1 MIMKN
6 ILFRIAILGIINT
19 GIIPVCLL
27 SQELEF
33 VQHIV
38 TTDFT
43 NGFDVIAEDLN
54 QDGFQ
59 DIIGCAKTS
68 VGEVS
73 WWKNNGSNQFEKIL
87 IKEGFQGARS
97 VRAADI
103 NNDWHM
109 DLVSAAWQANT
120 IIYFENDGNENF
132 TEYIVDD
139 NFAGAHTVD
148 LKDVNDDGHMDVLCS
163 GFDYYNHE
171 GEIAWWENDGQ
182 IPIGWIKHLI
192 SDRFQQSPFIFG
204 EDMDND
210 EDIDVIACGELNDEI
225 LWWENDGTGEFP
237 NEFMVDS
244 LFDAAHTVI
253 ARDVDSDGDM
263 DILGA
268 ACMSSN
274 LAWYENDGTQEFEKH
289 ALPQYGGALW
299 LDAIDIDNDNDND
312 LFGAGMSESKLNW
325 WQNNGNQVF
334 FEKGINGSFTQGFSI
349 VPVMMDNDNDVDFVA
364 IGYGS
369 HRISW
374 FENKLEDPLAYYHPE
389 SCVFDHD
396 NNRWLISNT
405 GGVESQGYILEVDS
419 DGTLQMFKSVDGLD
433 SPCGMCIADG
443 VLYVS
448 DYPDQVFGY
457 DLSTSEEVFFME
469 FNPQGNVDG
478 QTYDNDGHL
487 FVVDTFGKI
496 YKIYLETNTVSLFVS
511 GLTNWTQDIVF
522 DEENNRLLSI
532 AYSVNAPIQAIS
544 LEDSTITNF
553 PTTYSY
559 YDGITMDQF
568 GNVYLASH
576 QSPGR
581 IIKYYSGLS
590 GEHEVISTGHDEP
603 AGLFYNVV
611 DNVIAVPN
619 YGGSTVDFIPV
630 GTTNSEDSSSDN
642 TEDTFAIFVYP
653 NPNSGIFTV
662 EFSSGQPLPKAI
674 EVYNLCG
681 QKITSF
687 KIEQKNFKID
697 LSNLYKGMYFLSIET
712 MDKILIKKVIK
723 E

>member
-1 MIMKN
+1 MKTITFTHQIITLILIYLLPVGIM
-6 ILFRIAILGIINT
+6 
-19 GIIPVCLL
+19 

-38 TTDFT
+38 TTDFDD
-43 NGFDVIAEDLN
+43 GFDVIAEDLN
-54 QDGFQ
+54 QDGFP
-59 DIIGCAKTS
+59 DIIGCAKTTI
-68 VGEVS
+68 GELS
-73 WWKNNGSNQFEKIL
+73 WWKNIGNNDFEKIV
-87 IKEGFQGARS
+87 IKEGFDGARS
-97 VRAADI
+97 VRAKDI
-103 NNDWHM
+103 NGDGEI
-109 DLVSAAWQANT
+109 DLVSAALQINT
-120 IIYFENDGNENF
+120 IMYFENDGNENF
-132 TEYIVDD
+132 TEYVVDSE
-139 NFAGAHTVD
+139 FVGAHTID
-148 LKDVNDDGHMDVLCS
+148 LKDLNDDGHIDILCS
-163 GFDYYNHE
+163 GFDYLNHE

-182 IPIGWIKHLI
+182 IPIVWTKHLI
-192 SDRFQQSPFIFG
+192 SDRFQQSPFIYG
-204 EDMDND
+204 EDMDDD

-237 NEFMVDS
+237 NEYMVDS

-274 LAWYENDGTQEFEKH
+274 LAWYENDGEQNFTKH
-289 ALPQYGGALW
+289 PLPQYAGALW
-299 LDAIDIDNDNDND
+299 LDAIDVDNDGDND

-334 FEKGINGSFTQGFSI
+334 FEKDINGSFTQGFSI
-349 VPVMMDNDNDVDFVA
+349 VPVFMDNDNDVDFVA

-369 HRISW
+369 NRISW
-374 FENKLEDPLAYYHPE
+374 FENKLEDPLVYNHPE
-389 SCVFDHD
+389 SCVYDYE
-396 NNRWLISNT
+396 NQRWLISNT
-405 GGVESQGYILEVDS
+405 GGTTSVGNIFSVEN
-419 DGTLQMFKSVDGLD
+419 DGTIELFKDEID
-433 SPCGMCIADG
+433 SPCGMSIAEG

-448 DYPDQVFGY
+448 NWPEEVYGF
-457 DLSTSEEVFFME
+457 DLETGEEVFFME

-522 DEENNRLLSI
+522 DEVNNRLLSI
-532 AYSVNAPIQAIS
+532 AYALNAPIQAIS
-544 LEDSTITNF
+544 LEDSTVTNF
-553 PTTYSY
+553 STSYSY

-581 IIKYYSGLS
+581 IVKYFAGLL
-590 GEHEVISTGHDEP
+590 GDHEVISTGHNEP

-611 DNVIAVPN
+611 DNIIAVPN
-619 YGGSTVDFIPV
+619 YGGNSVDFIPM

-687 KIEQKNFKID
+687 KIQQNFFKID